1 MDTDNRPRETVGRAA
16 YDSQSTV
23 PVNAVDAP
31 RHEAFDRG
39 DVVARERERF
49 GGMKFGS
56 AFFGW
61 LTAFGTIVLLTA
73 IVGAVGVAMGLET
86 GTTVDEAAGAAAD
99 SIESVGLFG
108 VIAIAVALFLAY
120 LAGGYVAGRMARFSG
135 ALQGLAVWLWGVLIA
150 IVVAVVSLL
159 AGNQWDVLS
168 TLDSFPR
175 IPLTPEALTTS
186 GIVTAIVAAVIT
198 LGGAVLGGLAGMRYH
213 RAVDRV
219 GFGEGADTRASQ

>member
-1 MDTDNRPRETVGRAA
+1 VV
-16 YDSQSTV
+16 YDSEATV
-23 PVNAVDAP
+23 PVNAADAP

-39 DVVARERERF
+39 DVVSRERERF

-73 IVGAVGVAMGLET
+73 IVGAVGGALGVET

-99 SIESVGLFG
+99 NLENVGVFG
-108 VIAIAVALFLAY
+108 LVAIAVALFLSY

-135 ALQGLAVWLWGVLIA
+135 ALQGLAVWLWGVVIA

-159 AGNQWDVLS
+159 AGNQWDFLS
-168 TLDSFPR
+168 ALDTFPR
-175 IPLTPEALTTS
+175 IPLTAAALTTT

-219 GFGEGADTRASQ
+219 GLGENVEP

>member
-1 MDTDNRPRETVGRAA
+1 MNSDNPPRDATGRVA
-16 YDSQSTV
+16 YDSESTV

-61 LTAFGTIVLLTA
+61 LTALGTIVLLTA
-73 IVGAVGVAMGLET
+73 IVGAVGVALGLET

-99 SIESVGLFG
+99 SIQSVGWLG
-108 VIAIAVALFLAY
+108 AIAIAVALFLSY

-150 IVVAVVSLL
+150 VVVAVVSLL
-159 AGNQWDVLS
+159 AGNQWDILS

-175 IPLTPEALTTS
+175 IPLTAEALTTS

-198 LGGAVLGGLAGMRYH
+198 LGGAVLGGLAGMRSH

-219 GFGEGADTRASQ
+219 GLGEVGETRASQ

>member
-1 MDTDNRPRETVGRAA
+1 MNSDNPPRDATGQVA
-16 YDSQSTV
+16 YDSESTV

-61 LTAFGTIVLLTA
+61 LTALGTIVLLTA
-73 IVGAVGVAMGLET
+73 IVGAVGVALGLET

-99 SIESVGLFG
+99 SIQSVGWLG
-108 VIAIAVALFLAY
+108 AIAIAVALFLSY

-150 IVVAVVSLL
+150 VVVAVVSLL
-159 AGNQWDVLS
+159 AGNQWDILS

-175 IPLTPEALTTS
+175 IPLTAEALTTS

-219 GFGEGADTRASQ
+219 GFGDVAEPRTSQ